1 MEAAMKYYV
10 VDAFTEKLFCGN
22 PAGVCLLDQRI
33 DDDTMQKIAFEN
45 NLAETAFVLKA
56 DGIYELR
63 WFTPEVE
70 IDLCGHATLGSAHIL
85 MNHMDTSMK
94 RVDFMTKSGKLSV
107 TREGE
112 YYSMDFP
119 SRKPVPCDMPEL
131 LERAL
136 GVKVL
141 ETHLSRDLLV
151 VIEGE
156 DILLH
161 MKPDFQLLK
170 QINQVF
176 GFIVT
181 AKGTSCDF
189 VSRFFAPNAGIMED
203 PVTGSSHSTL
213 IPFWSE
219 RLSKKELTAK
229 QLSSRGGSLLCR
241 DQGERVEICGKAVTY
256 QIGEINI

>member
-1 MEAAMKYYV
+1 MKYYV

-33 DDDTMQKIAFEN
+33 DDNTMQKIAFEN
-45 NLAETAFVLKA
+45 NLAETAFVLKV
-56 DGIYELR
+56 DDIYELR

-85 MNHMDTSMK
+85 MNYVDTSMK
-94 RVDFMTKSGKLSV
+94 KVDFMTKSGKLTV
-107 TREGE
+107 IRDGE
-112 YYSMDFP
+112 HYTMDFP
-119 SRKPVPCDMPEL
+119 SRKPEPCDKPEL
-131 LERAL
+131 LESAL
-136 GVKVL
+136 GLKVL
-141 ETHLSRDLLV
+141 ETHLSRDLLAV
-151 VIEGE
+151 VENE

-161 MKPDFQLLK
+161 MKPDYQLLK

-181 AKGTSCDF
+181 AKGSTCDF
-189 VSRFFAPNAGIMED
+189 VSRFFAPNAGILED

-241 DQGERVEICGKAVTY
+241 DQGERVEISGKAATY
-256 QIGEINI
+256 LIGEITL